1 MRTRIE
7 LRVVILKNVED
18 RAEAESEAD
27 AIRELLNKR
36 KVYNETLVDD
46 DEEGEV

>member
-7 LRVVILKNVED
+7 LRVVILESERD
-18 RAEAESEAD
+18 RAEKLAE
-27 AIRELLNKR
+27 AIRETLNKH